1 MLHEYVPIDIGMRE
15 VKTDLLNS
23 ISLQLW
29 LVKLLQDGRV
39 DEEQFIKMHREYEAQ
54 IEQLMSQRKEML
66 EEAQKL
72 DSIKALNEVK
82 VFYDE
87 LKKKRELDVISEE
100 EYKVK
105 ARSFNWEIN
114 NLNEEIR
121 RQEEKIEFLKDA
133 SHGKSLEE
141 VIKTKT
147 KAENYRKTVES
158 LKVSRGIGPKT
169 IAVVKES
176 LDKVLNYFEE
186 FGEVIHKPEIRKSE
200 IINLQEEH
208 LDLYK
213 PGYIRINEKKPE
225 IHKLKVE
232 EKKDEIKDV
241 IIEVKEENIEKVDVV
256 RVMCP
261 YDDKKGDKCK
271 VIAFGKTEVDAY
283 HKLENH
289 IKKHHPEKL
298 MDIKKTYART

>member
-1 MLHEYVPIDIGMRE
+1 
-15 VKTDLLNS
+15 
-23 ISLQLW
+23 
-29 LVKLLQDGRV
+29 
-39 DEEQFIKMHREYEAQ
+39 
-54 IEQLMSQRKEML
+54 ML
-66 EEAQKL
+66 EEAQNL
-72 DSIKALNEVK
+72 DAIKTLNEVK
-82 VFYDE
+82 VYYDE
-87 LKKKRELDVISEE
+87 LKEKRELGIISEE

-105 ARSFNWEIN
+105 AQSYIWEIN

-121 RQEEKIEFLKDA
+121 RQEEKIEFLKDS

-141 VIKTKT
+141 VIKAKT
-147 KAENYRKTVES
+147 KAEEYRKAVES
-158 LKVSRGIGPKT
+158 LKGLKGIGPET
-169 IAVVKES
+169 ISVVKAS

-186 FGEVIHKPEIRKSE
+186 FGEVIHKPEIRTSK
-200 IINLQEEH
+200 IINLQDEH

-225 IHKLKVE
+225 THKLKVE
-232 EKKDEIKDV
+232 EIKDEIKDV
-241 IIEVKEENIEKVDVV
+241 IIEVKEENIEKSEIV

-261 YDDKKGDKCK
+261 YSNKKGDKCK

-298 MDIKKTYART
+298 MDIKKIYARA

>member
-1 MLHEYVPIDIGMRE
+1 MLHEHVPIDIGMRE

-147 KAENYRKTVES
+147 KAENYRKTIES
-158 LKVSRGIGPKT
+158 LKVSRGIGPGLLL
-169 IAVVKES
+169 S
-176 LDKVLNYFEE
+176 LRNLW
-186 FGEVIHKPEIRKSE
+186 IR
-200 IINLQEEH
+200 
-208 LDLYK
+208 Y
-213 PGYIRINEKKPE
+213 
-225 IHKLKVE
+225 
-232 EKKDEIKDV
+232 
-241 IIEVKEENIEKVDVV
+241 
-256 RVMCP
+256 
-261 YDDKKGDKCK
+261 
-271 VIAFGKTEVDAY
+271 
-283 HKLENH
+283 
-289 IKKHHPEKL
+289 
-298 MDIKKTYART
+298 